1 MFGEVLM
8 ATIDL
13 KKNQIK
19 GYPLHS
25 AKGTVVSTTVSVR
38 IHTRLKSQVSLI
50 IGGGR
55 SGKSSYA
62 QDYALSVCEGT
73 ESRAYIAT
81 AEPIDEE
88 MKARIAAHQKDRGDR
103 FITIE
108 EPIDLAKAIKDLPPS
123 VEVCVVDCLTVWLG
137 NLLHHEGI
145 PSKRFAQMDELY
157 EVLRHPPC
165 DILLVTNETGLGL
178 IPADAESRSFRDLA
192 GWMNQDLAQIA
203 GNVILLVAG
212 LPLALKGEVL

>member
-1 MFGEVLM
+1 M

-13 KKNQIK
+13 KKTQIM
-19 GYPLHS
+19 GYPLHPG
-25 AKGTVVSTTVSVR
+25 KGTLVSTTGGVR

-55 SGKSSYA
+55 SGKSSYS
-62 QDYALSVCEGT
+62 QDYALNICEGT

-88 MKARIAAHQKDRGDR
+88 MKQRIAAHQQDRGER

-108 EPIDLAKAIKDLPPS
+108 ENLDLAKAIRDLPPS

-137 NLLHHEGI
+137 NLLHHYGI
-145 PSKRFAQMDELY
+145 PSKRFVQMDALY
-157 EVLRHPPC
+157 EVLRNPPC
-165 DILLVTNETGLGL
+165 EILLVTNETGLGL

-192 GWMNQDLAQIA
+192 GWMNQDIAQIA
-203 GNVILLVAG
+203 QNVILLVAG
-212 LPLALKGEVL
+212 LPLALKGKVL

>member
-1 MFGEVLM
+1 M

-19 GYPLHS
+19 GYPLQN
-25 AKGTVVSTTVSVR
+25 AKGTIVSTTGSIR

-108 EPIDLAKAIKDLPPS
+108 EPIDLAKAIKELPSS

-145 PSKRFAQMDELY
+145 PSKRFVQMDELY

-203 GNVILLVAG
+203 RNVILLVAG

>member
-1 MFGEVLM
+1 M

-19 GYPLHS
+19 GYPLH
-25 AKGTVVSTTVSVR
+25 AGKGTIVSTAGSIK
-38 IHTRLKSQVSLI
+38 IHTRIKSRVSLI

-88 MKARIAAHQKDRGDR
+88 MKQRIAAHQKDRGDR

-108 EPIDLAKAIKDLPPS
+108 EPLDLAKAIKDLPPS
-123 VEVCVVDCLTVWLG
+123 VEVCVIDCLTVWLG
-137 NLLHHEGI
+137 NLLHHSGV
-145 PSKRFAQMDELY
+145 PSKRFEQMDALY
-157 EVLRHPPC
+157 EVLHHPPC
-165 DILLVTNETGLGL
+165 EILLVTNETGLGL
-178 IPADAESRSFRDLA
+178 IPADAESRAFRDLA
-192 GWMNQDLAQIA
+192 GWMNQDIAEIAQ
-203 GNVILLVAG
+203 NVILLVAG
-212 LPLALKGEVL
+212 LPLALKGFVL

>member
-19 GYPLHS
+19 GYPLHA
-25 AKGTVVSTTVSVR
+25 AKGTIVSTTGSVR

-88 MKARIAAHQKDRGDR
+88 MKARIAAHQQDRGDR

-108 EPIDLAKAIKDLPPS
+108 EPIDLAKAIKELPPS

-145 PSKRFAQMDELY
+145 PSKRFSQMDELY

-178 IPADAESRSFRDLA
+178 IPADAEIRSFRDLS

-203 GNVILLVAG
+203 RNVILLVAG

>member
-1 MFGEVLM
+1 M

-19 GYPLHS
+19 GYPLHA
-25 AKGTVVSTTVSVR
+25 AKGTIVSTTGSVR

-88 MKARIAAHQKDRGDR
+88 MKARIAAHQQDRGDR

-108 EPIDLAKAIKDLPPS
+108 EPIDLAKAIKELPPS

-145 PSKRFAQMDELY
+145 PSKRFSQMDELY

-178 IPADAESRSFRDLA
+178 IPADAESRSFRDLS

-203 GNVILLVAG
+203 RNVILLVAG